1 MKKLL
6 INSESGE
13 QIVIEIS
20 PTGSYSDMSRVIWD
34 ERFQGNL
41 PINLEIGK
49 MELVN
54 GALIKRDNYIASHQQ
69 FIDSQNQEIINQKI
83 AALWAAADSY
93 INSEINGV
101 GFSILAAGVMSGK
114 PKCKEVA
121 AWIDS
126 IWAKYYERKELV
138 TPTSEDELDYSMLG
152 PKPWTVW
159 EMRDE
164 VADLWEVQ

>member
-54 GALIKRDNYIASHQQ
+54 GALIKRDNYIVSHQQ
-69 FIDSQNQEIINQKI
+69 FIDSQYRKPH
-83 AALWAAADSY
+83 
-93 INSEINGV
+93 
-101 GFSILAAGVMSGK
+101 SI
-114 PKCKEVA
+114 
-121 AWIDS
+121 DF
-126 IWAKYYERKELV
+126 
-138 TPTSEDELDYSMLG
+138 
-152 PKPWTVW
+152 
-159 EMRDE
+159 
-164 VADLWEVQ
+164 